1 MKAKKKKVKF
11 LKGEKLMYLLL
22 LFIILAIPIAEVCS
36 QALLSESNIKVERLK
51 KDIQKQKNYN
61 ESLNFDVE
69 KVKKQISTQEK
80 KNESLNMK
88 ISELASLENI
98 ETIANELG
106 LSYNNDNIKT
116 VSE

>member
-61 ESLNFDVE
+61 ESLN
-69 KVKKQISTQEK
+69 
-80 KNESLNMK
+80 MK